1 MLFFDSISEILDDII
16 QSKMDISAC
25 RSLLDSLLPYGYHSS
40 DTGCYDLRKEII
52 INSDANYHITAYD
65 LPYIDACEKLV
76 KFFSNDSDA
85 YPVLFAM
92 VESAENRLDYYA
104 CSLIKI
110 FSCAY
115 ENPALVIFVSDERVA
130 FGTVRSEAQIEDN
143 FCLSDW
149 FLPSDFDTK
158 ITFVEDAYALSEV
171 AGWIKENSQLEK
183 SKRGYKRKEIKA
195 DKLKSWNYNCYDFNL
210 DYIYAMYEIEKITGV
225 STLRQRNEYYMSYDE
240 NNRDNRPDVTDE
252 AECGSTEYT
261 FDDIASEISYVG
273 NTTHFD
279 ELDEYSDDLESSEIN
294 GTTMAESDY
303 SDDFDLLNY
312 DEDIPE
318 DVLNDP
324 EKLLKYLS
332 SNKSGFVSKD
342 ERNSSQSV
350 KDVEA
355 QQITLDS
362 MEENEPVNIQESKPV
377 SYDIG
382 IPQPAGIATVD
393 KKPHIDV
400 SNVEL
405 IDCSWIEEPSVI
417 DTHKT
422 DSSDELSGE
431 KPLAD
436 VVQDLETLVGDLFE
450 GASLANEVSVEETTE
465 NDVSEEKPLSDVV
478 QDLETAING
487 LFDDEQEAEPVVN
500 YDDNRETSIG
510 EAHEPETLASDMPE
524 EDPVVSEMKES
535 ETSASDVSE
544 EPVVGEVQE
553 CEELG
558 NDSSEEEPAVDDV
571 QELETIPGNIT
582 EKESETDET
591 LEHEALTVDG
601 TEELATVKEQEP
613 EILEGDVSWESS
625 IADEIQNS
633 ETADN
638 IITKKKISPDI
649 SGMISHF
656 ELISMVNVHS
666 ETVFRYI
673 RDKKIIP
680 DRVIKRGSRSVYYFT
695 PENVKELISKCDW
708 HIISESN
715 KRRVFLQMIDR
726 MTMSFS
732 YKPVF
737 IKAIFATAKNGKSS
751 MSRIVAYFR
760 NFYEARR
767 KSGLFVEKPS
777 SIFACSG
784 YTDKDVKKL
793 ILVYPYKRFA
803 EMQIFTYSKLFGT
816 VSMDPNVWSSL
827 HSSEIDEICQM
838 CDEHIDTYYSR
849 FK

>member
-1 MLFFDSISEILDDII
+1 M
-16 QSKMDISAC
+16 
-25 RSLLDSLLPYGYHSS
+25 
-40 DTGCYDLRKEII
+40 
-52 INSDANYHITAYD
+52 
-65 LPYIDACEKLV
+65 
-76 KFFSNDSDA
+76 
-85 YPVLFAM
+85 
-92 VESAENRLDYYA
+92 
-104 CSLIKI
+104 
-110 FSCAY
+110 
-115 ENPALVIFVSDERVA
+115 NP
-130 FGTVRSEAQIEDN
+130 
-143 FCLSDW
+143 
-149 FLPSDFDTK
+149 
-158 ITFVEDAYALSEV
+158 
-171 AGWIKENSQLEK
+171 
-183 SKRGYKRKEIKA
+183 
-195 DKLKSWNYNCYDFNL
+195 
-210 DYIYAMYEIEKITGV
+210 
-225 STLRQRNEYYMSYDE
+225 
-240 NNRDNRPDVTDE
+240 
-252 AECGSTEYT
+252 
-261 FDDIASEISYVG
+261 
-273 NTTHFD
+273 
-279 ELDEYSDDLESSEIN
+279 
-294 GTTMAESDY
+294 
-303 SDDFDLLNY
+303 
-312 DEDIPE
+312 
-318 DVLNDP
+318 
-324 EKLLKYLS
+324 
-332 SNKSGFVSKD
+332 
-342 ERNSSQSV
+342 
-350 KDVEA
+350 
-355 QQITLDS
+355 
-362 MEENEPVNIQESKPV
+362 
-377 SYDIG
+377 
-382 IPQPAGIATVD
+382 
-393 KKPHIDV
+393 
-400 SNVEL
+400 
-405 IDCSWIEEPSVI
+405 
-417 DTHKT
+417 
-422 DSSDELSGE
+422 
-431 KPLAD
+431 
-436 VVQDLETLVGDLFE
+436 
-450 GASLANEVSVEETTE
+450 
-465 NDVSEEKPLSDVV
+465 
-478 QDLETAING
+478 
-487 LFDDEQEAEPVVN
+487 
-500 YDDNRETSIG
+500 
-510 EAHEPETLASDMPE
+510 
-524 EDPVVSEMKES
+524 
-535 ETSASDVSE
+535 
-544 EPVVGEVQE
+544 
-553 CEELG
+553 
-558 NDSSEEEPAVDDV
+558 
-571 QELETIPGNIT
+571 
-582 EKESETDET
+582 
-591 LEHEALTVDG
+591 
-601 TEELATVKEQEP
+601 EELATVKEQEP

>member
-1 MLFFDSISEILDDII
+1 
-16 QSKMDISAC
+16 
-25 RSLLDSLLPYGYHSS
+25 
-40 DTGCYDLRKEII
+40 
-52 INSDANYHITAYD
+52 
-65 LPYIDACEKLV
+65 
-76 KFFSNDSDA
+76 
-85 YPVLFAM
+85 
-92 VESAENRLDYYA
+92 
-104 CSLIKI
+104 
-110 FSCAY
+110 
-115 ENPALVIFVSDERVA
+115 
-130 FGTVRSEAQIEDN
+130 
-143 FCLSDW
+143 
-149 FLPSDFDTK
+149 
-158 ITFVEDAYALSEV
+158 
-171 AGWIKENSQLEK
+171 
-183 SKRGYKRKEIKA
+183 
-195 DKLKSWNYNCYDFNL
+195 
-210 DYIYAMYEIEKITGV
+210 
-225 STLRQRNEYYMSYDE
+225 MSYDE

-400 SNVEL
+400 SNVEP

-524 EDPVVSEMKES
+524 EDPVVSEMIVPKKNRLLTMCKS
-535 ETSASDVSE
+535 LKQSQVISLRKNQKLTKHWNTKHLQLM
-544 EPVVGEVQE
+544 EPKNLRPSKNKNRKYLREM
-553 CEELG
+553 C
-558 NDSSEEEPAVDDV
+558 
-571 QELETIPGNIT
+571 PGNPQLPMKFRILKLLIT
-582 EKESETDET
+582 
-591 LEHEALTVDG
+591 L
-601 TEELATVKEQEP
+601 
-613 EILEGDVSWESS
+613 
-625 IADEIQNS
+625 
-633 ETADN
+633 
-638 IITKKKISPDI
+638 
-649 SGMISHF
+649 
-656 ELISMVNVHS
+656 
-666 ETVFRYI
+666 
-673 RDKKIIP
+673 
-680 DRVIKRGSRSVYYFT
+680 
-695 PENVKELISKCDW
+695 
-708 HIISESN
+708 
-715 KRRVFLQMIDR
+715 
-726 MTMSFS
+726 
-732 YKPVF
+732 
-737 IKAIFATAKNGKSS
+737 
-751 MSRIVAYFR
+751 
-760 NFYEARR
+760 
-767 KSGLFVEKPS
+767 
-777 SIFACSG
+777 
-784 YTDKDVKKL
+784 
-793 ILVYPYKRFA
+793 
-803 EMQIFTYSKLFGT
+803 
-816 VSMDPNVWSSL
+816 
-827 HSSEIDEICQM
+827 
-838 CDEHIDTYYSR
+838 
-849 FK
+849 

>member
-16 QSKMDISAC
+16 QSKMDVSAC

-40 DTGCYDLRKEII
+40 DSGCYDLRKEII
-52 INSDANYHITAYD
+52 INSDADYHITAYD

-76 KFFSNDSDA
+76 KFYSNDSGA
-85 YPVLFAM
+85 YPILFAM
-92 VESAENRLDYYA
+92 LDTVESKLDYYA
-104 CSLIKI
+104 CSLIKV

-158 ITFVEDAYALSEV
+158 ITFVEDAYTLSEV

-183 SKRGYKRKEIKA
+183 SKRGYKKKESKN
-195 DKLKSWNYNCYDFNL
+195 DKLKSWNYDCYVFNL
-210 DYIYAMYEIEKITGV
+210 DYIYAMYEIEEITGV
-225 STLRQRNEYYMSYDE
+225 STLRQRNEYYMSYDDE
-240 NNRDNRPDVTDE
+240 NKDNCPDVTDE

-294 GTTMAESDY
+294 GTAIAESDY
-303 SDDFDLLNY
+303 SDDLDLLDY

-324 EKLLKYLS
+324 EKLLKHLS
-332 SNKSGFVSKD
+332 NNKSSFVSKN
-342 ERNSSQSV
+342 ERNSSRSV
-350 KDVEA
+350 KNVEA
-355 QQITLDS
+355 QQLTLDS
-362 MEENEPVNIQESKPV
+362 MEEKEQVNLPETKLV
-377 SYDIG
+377 SYDID
-382 IPQPAGIATVD
+382 IPQPAGIATLN
-393 KKPHIDV
+393 KKPQIDV
-400 SNVEL
+400 SKVEP
-405 IDCSWIEEPSVI
+405 IDCSWIEEPSFI

-431 KPLAD
+431 KPFAD

-450 GASLANEVSVEETTE
+450 GASLGNEVSVEETAE
-465 NDVSEEKPLSDVV
+465 NDVSEERPLSDAV

-487 LFDDEQEAEPVVN
+487 LFDDEQETEPVVN
-500 YDDNRETSIG
+500 YDDNG

-524 EDPVVSEMKES
+524 EDPVVSE
-535 ETSASDVSE
+535 
-544 EPVVGEVQE
+544 
-553 CEELG
+553 
-558 NDSSEEEPAVDDV
+558 V
-571 QELETIPGNIT
+571 QELETIPGNII
-582 EKESETDET
+582 EKESGTDET
-591 LEHEALTVDG
+591 LEPEALTVDG
-601 TEELATVKEQEP
+601 TEEELATAKEQEP
-613 EILEGDVSWESS
+613 EILEGDVSGESS
-625 IADEIQNS
+625 IADKIQNS
-633 ETADN
+633 ETADI
-638 IITKKKISPDI
+638 IITKKKISPEI

-737 IKAIFATAKNGKSS
+737 IKAFFATAKNGKSS
-751 MSRIVAYFR
+751 MSKIVAYFR

-777 SIFACSG
+777 SIFARCG

-827 HSSEIDEICQM
+827 HPSEIDEICQM

>member
-25 RSLLDSLLPYGYHSS
+25 RSLFDSLLPYGYHSS

-210 DYIYAMYEIEKITGV
+210 DYIYAMYEIEEITGV

-400 SNVEL
+400 SNVEP

-450 GASLANEVSVEETTE
+450 GASLANEVSVEET
-465 NDVSEEKPLSDVV
+465 
-478 QDLETAING
+478 
-487 LFDDEQEAEPVVN
+487 
-500 YDDNRETSIG
+500 
-510 EAHEPETLASDMPE
+510 H
-524 EDPVVSEMKES
+524 
-535 ETSASDVSE
+535 
-544 EPVVGEVQE
+544 
-553 CEELG
+553 
-558 NDSSEEEPAVDDV
+558 
-571 QELETIPGNIT
+571 
-582 EKESETDET
+582 
-591 LEHEALTVDG
+591 
-601 TEELATVKEQEP
+601 
-613 EILEGDVSWESS
+613 
-625 IADEIQNS
+625 
-633 ETADN
+633 
-638 IITKKKISPDI
+638 
-649 SGMISHF
+649 
-656 ELISMVNVHS
+656 
-666 ETVFRYI
+666 
-673 RDKKIIP
+673 
-680 DRVIKRGSRSVYYFT
+680 
-695 PENVKELISKCDW
+695 
-708 HIISESN
+708 
-715 KRRVFLQMIDR
+715 
-726 MTMSFS
+726 
-732 YKPVF
+732 
-737 IKAIFATAKNGKSS
+737 
-751 MSRIVAYFR
+751 R
-760 NFYEARR
+760 NFI
-767 KSGLFVEKPS
+767 S
-777 SIFACSG
+777 
-784 YTDKDVKKL
+784 
-793 ILVYPYKRFA
+793 
-803 EMQIFTYSKLFGT
+803 
-816 VSMDPNVWSSL
+816 
-827 HSSEIDEICQM
+827 
-838 CDEHIDTYYSR
+838 
-849 FK
+849 

>member
-16 QSKMDISAC
+16 QSKMDVSAC

-40 DTGCYDLRKEII
+40 DSGCYDLRKEII
-52 INSDANYHITAYD
+52 INSDADYHITAYD

-76 KFFSNDSDA
+76 KFYSNDSGA
-85 YPVLFAM
+85 YPILFAM
-92 VESAENRLDYYA
+92 LDTVESKLDYYA
-104 CSLIKI
+104 CSLIKV

-158 ITFVEDAYALSEV
+158 ITFVEDAYTLSEV

-183 SKRGYKRKEIKA
+183 SKRGYKKKESEN
-195 DKLKSWNYNCYDFNL
+195 DKLKSWNYDCYDFNL
-210 DYIYAMYEIEKITGV
+210 DYIYAMYEIEEITGV
-225 STLRQRNEYYMSYDE
+225 STLRQRNEEYMSYDDE
-240 NNRDNRPDVTDE
+240 NKDNCPDVTDE

-294 GTTMAESDY
+294 GTAIAESDY
-303 SDDFDLLNY
+303 SDDLDLLDY

-324 EKLLKYLS
+324 EKLLKHLS
-332 SNKSGFVSKD
+332 NNKSSFVSKN
-342 ERNSSQSV
+342 ERNSSRSV
-350 KDVEA
+350 KNVEA
-355 QQITLDS
+355 QQLTLDS
-362 MEENEPVNIQESKPV
+362 MEKKEQVNLPETKLVP
-377 SYDIG
+377 YDIG
-382 IPQPAGIATVD
+382 IPQGGIATVD
-393 KKPHIDV
+393 KKPNIDV
-400 SNVEL
+400 SKVEP

-422 DSSDELSGE
+422 DSSDELSG
-431 KPLAD
+431 KKTLAD

-450 GASLANEVSVEETTE
+450 DASLGNEVFVEETTE
-465 NDVSEEKPLSDVV
+465 NDVSEERTLSDVV

-487 LFDDEQEAEPVVN
+487 LFDEEQETEPVVN
-500 YDDNRETSIG
+500 YDDNGETSIG
-510 EAHEPETLASDMPE
+510 EAHEPETLASDITE
-524 EDPVVSEMKES
+524 
-535 ETSASDVSE
+535 E
-544 EPVVGEVQE
+544 EPV
-553 CEELG
+553 
-558 NDSSEEEPAVDDV
+558 VDDV

-591 LEHEALTVDG
+591 LEPEALTVDG
-601 TEELATVKEQEP
+601 TEEELATVKEQEP
-613 EILEGDVSWESS
+613 EILEGDVSGESS

-638 IITKKKISPDI
+638 IITKKKISPEI

-737 IKAIFATAKNGKSS
+737 IKAFFATAKNGKSS
-751 MSRIVAYFR
+751 MSKIVAYFR
-760 NFYEARR
+760 DFYEARR

-777 SIFACSG
+777 SIFARSG

>member
-16 QSKMDISAC
+16 QSKMDVSAC

-40 DTGCYDLRKEII
+40 DSGCYDLRKEII
-52 INSDANYHITAYD
+52 INSDADYHITAYD

-76 KFFSNDSDA
+76 KFYSNDSGA
-85 YPVLFAM
+85 YPILFAM
-92 VESAENRLDYYA
+92 LDTVESKLDYYA
-104 CSLIKI
+104 CSLIKV

-158 ITFVEDAYALSEV
+158 ITFVEDAYTLSEV

-183 SKRGYKRKEIKA
+183 SKRGYKKKESEN
-195 DKLKSWNYNCYDFNL
+195 DKLKSWNYDCYDFNL
-210 DYIYAMYEIEKITGV
+210 DYIYAMYEIEEITGV
-225 STLRQRNEYYMSYDE
+225 STLRQRNEYYMSYDDE
-240 NNRDNRPDVTDE
+240 NKDNCPDVTDE

-294 GTTMAESDY
+294 GTAIAESDY
-303 SDDFDLLNY
+303 SDDLDLLDY

-324 EKLLKYLS
+324 EKLLKHLS
-332 SNKSGFVSKD
+332 NNKSSFVSKN
-342 ERNSSQSV
+342 ERNSSRSV
-350 KDVEA
+350 KNVEA
-355 QQITLDS
+355 QQLTLDS
-362 MEENEPVNIQESKPV
+362 MEKKEQVNLPETKLVP
-377 SYDIG
+377 YDIG
-382 IPQPAGIATVD
+382 IPQGGIATVD
-393 KKPHIDV
+393 KKPNIDV
-400 SNVEL
+400 SKVEP

-422 DSSDELSGE
+422 DSSDELSG
-431 KPLAD
+431 KKTLAD

-450 GASLANEVSVEETTE
+450 DASLGNEVFVEETTE
-465 NDVSEEKPLSDVV
+465 NDVSEERTLSDVV

-487 LFDDEQEAEPVVN
+487 LFDEEQETEPVVN
-500 YDDNRETSIG
+500 YDDNGETSIG
-510 EAHEPETLASDMPE
+510 EAHEPETLASDITE
-524 EDPVVSEMKES
+524 
-535 ETSASDVSE
+535 E
-544 EPVVGEVQE
+544 EPV
-553 CEELG
+553 
-558 NDSSEEEPAVDDV
+558 VDDV

-591 LEHEALTVDG
+591 LEPEALTVDG
-601 TEELATVKEQEP
+601 TEEELATVKEQEP
-613 EILEGDVSWESS
+613 EILEGDVSGESS

-638 IITKKKISPDI
+638 IITKKKISPEI

-737 IKAIFATAKNGKSS
+737 IKAFFATAKNGKSS
-751 MSRIVAYFR
+751 MSKIVAYFR
-760 NFYEARR
+760 DFYEARR

-777 SIFACSG
+777 SIFARSG
-784 YTDKDVKKL
+784 YTDKDIKKL

>member
-16 QSKMDISAC
+16 QSKMDVSAC

-40 DTGCYDLRKEII
+40 DSGCYDLRKEII
-52 INSDANYHITAYD
+52 INSDADYHITAYD

-76 KFFSNDSDA
+76 KFYSNDSGA
-85 YPVLFAM
+85 YPILFAM
-92 VESAENRLDYYA
+92 LDTVESRLDYYA
-104 CSLIKI
+104 CSLIKV

-158 ITFVEDAYALSEV
+158 ITFVEDAYTLSEV

-183 SKRGYKRKEIKA
+183 SKRGYKKKESKN
-195 DKLKSWNYNCYDFNL
+195 DKLKSWNYDCYDFNL
-210 DYIYAMYEIEKITGV
+210 DYIYAMYEIEEITGV
-225 STLRQRNEYYMSYDE
+225 STLRQRNEYYMSYDDE
-240 NNRDNRPDVTDE
+240 NKDNCPDVTDE

-279 ELDEYSDDLESSEIN
+279 KLDEYSDDLESSEIN
-294 GTTMAESDY
+294 GTAIAESDY
-303 SDDFDLLNY
+303 SDDLDLLDY

-332 SNKSGFVSKD
+332 NNKSSFVSKN
-342 ERNSSQSV
+342 ERNSSRSV
-350 KDVEA
+350 KNVEA
-355 QQITLDS
+355 QQLTLDS
-362 MEENEPVNIQESKPV
+362 MEEKEQVNLPETKLV

-382 IPQPAGIATVD
+382 IPQGGIATVD
-393 KKPHIDV
+393 KKPNIDV
-400 SNVEL
+400 SKVEP

-422 DSSDELSGE
+422 DSSDELSGK

-450 GASLANEVSVEETTE
+450 DASLGNEVFVEETTE
-465 NDVSEEKPLSDVV
+465 NDVSEERTLSDVV

-487 LFDDEQEAEPVVN
+487 LFDEEQETEPVVN
-500 YDDNRETSIG
+500 YDDNGETSIG
-510 EAHEPETLASDMPE
+510 EAHEPETLASDITE
-524 EDPVVSEMKES
+524 
-535 ETSASDVSE
+535 E
-544 EPVVGEVQE
+544 EPV
-553 CEELG
+553 
-558 NDSSEEEPAVDDV
+558 VDDV

-591 LEHEALTVDG
+591 LEPEALTVDG
-601 TEELATVKEQEP
+601 TEEELATVKEQEP
-613 EILEGDVSWESS
+613 EILEGDVSGESS

-638 IITKKKISPDI
+638 IITKKKISPEI

-680 DRVIKRGSRSVYYFT
+680 DRVIKRSSRSVYYFT

-737 IKAIFATAKNGKSS
+737 IKAFFATAKNGKSS
-751 MSRIVAYFR
+751 MSKIVAYFR
-760 NFYEARR
+760 DFYEARR

-777 SIFACSG
+777 SIFARSG

-827 HSSEIDEICQM
+827 HSSEIDEMCQM

>member
-400 SNVEL
+400 SNVEP

-613 EILEGDVSWESS
+613 EILEGDVSGESS

-638 IITKKKISPDI
+638 IITKKKISPEI

-777 SIFACSG
+777 SIF
-784 YTDKDVKKL
+784 
-793 ILVYPYKRFA
+793 
-803 EMQIFTYSKLFGT
+803 TYSKLFGT

>member
-210 DYIYAMYEIEKITGV
+210 DYIYAMYEIEEITGV

-510 EAHEPETLASDMPE
+510 EAHEPE
-524 EDPVVSEMKES
+524 
-535 ETSASDVSE
+535 
-544 EPVVGEVQE
+544 
-553 CEELG
+553 LG

-613 EILEGDVSWESS
+613 EILEGDVSGESS

-737 IKAIFATAKNGKSS
+737 IKAFFATAKNGKSS
-751 MSRIVAYFR
+751 MSRIVAYFH

>member
-16 QSKMDISAC
+16 QSKMDVSAC

-40 DTGCYDLRKEII
+40 DSGCYDLRKEII
-52 INSDANYHITAYD
+52 INSDADYHITAYD

-76 KFFSNDSDA
+76 KFYSNDSGA
-85 YPVLFAM
+85 YPILFAM
-92 VESAENRLDYYA
+92 LDTVESKLDYYA
-104 CSLIKI
+104 CSLIKV

-158 ITFVEDAYALSEV
+158 ITFVEDAYTLSEV

-183 SKRGYKRKEIKA
+183 SKRGYKKKESKN
-195 DKLKSWNYNCYDFNL
+195 DKLKSWNYDCYDFNL
-210 DYIYAMYEIEKITGV
+210 DYIYAMYEIEEITGV
-225 STLRQRNEYYMSYDE
+225 STLRQRNEYYMSYDDE
-240 NNRDNRPDVTDE
+240 NKDNCPDVTDE

-294 GTTMAESDY
+294 GTAIAESDY
-303 SDDFDLLNY
+303 SDDLDLLDY

-324 EKLLKYLS
+324 EKLLKHLS
-332 SNKSGFVSKD
+332 NNKSSFVSKN
-342 ERNSSQSV
+342 ERNSSRSV
-350 KDVEA
+350 KNVEA
-355 QQITLDS
+355 QQLTLDS
-362 MEENEPVNIQESKPV
+362 MEKKEQVNLPETKLVP
-377 SYDIG
+377 YDIG
-382 IPQPAGIATVD
+382 IPQGGIATVD
-393 KKPHIDV
+393 KKPNIDV
-400 SNVEL
+400 SKVEP

-422 DSSDELSGE
+422 DSSDELSG
-431 KPLAD
+431 KKTLAD

-450 GASLANEVSVEETTE
+450 DASLGNEVFVEETTE
-465 NDVSEEKPLSDVV
+465 NDVSEERTLSDVV

-487 LFDDEQEAEPVVN
+487 LFDEEQETEPVVN
-500 YDDNRETSIG
+500 YDDNGETSIG
-510 EAHEPETLASDMPE
+510 EAHEPETLASDITE
-524 EDPVVSEMKES
+524 
-535 ETSASDVSE
+535 E
-544 EPVVGEVQE
+544 EPV
-553 CEELG
+553 
-558 NDSSEEEPAVDDV
+558 VDDV

-591 LEHEALTVDG
+591 LEPEALTVDG
-601 TEELATVKEQEP
+601 TEEELATVKEQEP
-613 EILEGDVSWESS
+613 EILEGDVSGESS

-638 IITKKKISPDI
+638 IITKKKISPEI

-737 IKAIFATAKNGKSS
+737 IKAFFATAKNGKSS
-751 MSRIVAYFR
+751 MSKIVAYFR
-760 NFYEARR
+760 DFYEARR

-777 SIFACSG
+777 SIFARSG
-784 YTDKDVKKL
+784 YTDKDIKKL